1 MKNLMKSIPVG
12 IARTAL
18 AMILA
23 AACAPVVS
31 AQTPYTKAPAN
42 FDDLVKAAKAEGEL
56 TVIACP
62 RDWLNYGEIF
72 QKFSA
77 KYGIKINELNP
88 EGSSGEEMEAVKA
101 NKGSKGRQAPDVVD
115 VSLAFGP
122 QMQNEKLLAPYQV
135 KTWGGIPASIK
146 DKDGYWVGG
155 YYGNLTFEVNMDVVK
170 NPPKDWN
177 DLLKPEFKGKFA
189 LSGDP
194 RIGGQGFLSVA
205 SAGIA
210 NGGDFKNLMPA
221 LNFFKKLHEAG
232 NLVPLIAVP
241 GTVASG
247 ETPIT
252 MRWDYLALSN
262 RDKSA
267 GNPPI
272 GVIIPA
278 SGQIAGVYVQG
289 ISAYAPHPNAA
300 RLYEEY
306 LFSDEGQLIWLSGYG
321 HPARFDELSKA
332 NKIPAAL
339 LAKLPTAPKGVKTF
353 FPTLAEQ
360 ENVKQAVIKD
370 WDKVVNVNIVKK

>member
-1 MKNLMKSIPVG
+1 MKNLMNSIPAR
-12 IARTAL
+12 IARTTL
-18 AMILA
+18 AMVLA
-23 AACAPVVS
+23 AACAPMVS
-31 AQTPYTKAPAN
+31 AQTLYTKAPAN
-42 FDDLVKAAKAEGEL
+42 FDELVKAAKAEGEL

-122 QMQNEKLLAPYQV
+122 QMQNEKLLAPYKV

-146 DKDGYWVGG
+146 EKDGYWVGG
-155 YYGNLTFEVNMDVVK
+155 YYGNLTFEVNLDVVK

-252 MRWDYLALSN
+252 VRWDYLALSN

-272 GVIIPA
+272 GVFIPA

-321 HPARFDELSKA
+321 HPARFDELTKS

-339 LAKLPTAPKGVKTF
+339 LAKLPVAPKGVKTF
-353 FPTLAEQ
+353 FPTLDEQ
-360 ENVKQAVIKD
+360 EFIKQAVIKD

>member
-1 MKNLMKSIPVG
+1 MQSLVG
-12 IARTAL
+12 LLPRVTLAIALGVAFSP
-18 AMILA
+18 A
-23 AACAPVVS
+23 AQ
-31 AQTPYTKAPAN
+31 AQTQLTKAPAN
-42 FDDLVKAAKAEGEL
+42 FNDLIKAAKAEGEL

-72 QKFSA
+72 KKFSA

-88 EGSSGEEMEAVKA
+88 EGSSGEEMEAIKA

-122 QMQNEKLLAPYQV
+122 QMQNEKLLAEYKV
-135 KTWGGIPASIK
+135 KTWSSIPTAIK
-146 DKDGYWVGG
+146 DKDGYWFGG
-155 YYGNLTFEVNMDVVK
+155 YYGNLTFEVNLDVVK

-177 DLLKPEFKGKFA
+177 DLLRPEFKGKFA
-189 LSGDP
+189 LAGDP

-210 NGGDFKNLMPA
+210 NGGNFKNLMPA

-252 MRWDYLALSN
+252 VRWDYLALSN

-267 GNPPI
+267 GNPTI
-272 GVIIPA
+272 GVFIPS

-321 HPARFDELSKA
+321 HPARFDELTRT

-339 LAKLPTAPKGVKTF
+339 LAKLPVAPKGVKTF
-353 FPTLAEQ
+353 FPTLEEQ
-360 ENVKQAVIKD
+360 EFIKQAVIKD
-370 WDKVVNVNIVKK
+370 WDKVVNVNITKK

>member
-1 MKNLMKSIPVG
+1 MKNLMESIPAG

-23 AACAPVVS
+23 GACAPVVS
-31 AQTPYTKAPAN
+31 AQTPYTKAPGN
-42 FDDLVKAAKAEGEL
+42 FEDLVKAAKKEGEL

-88 EGSSGEEMEAVKA
+88 EGSSGEEMEAIKA

-122 QMQNEKLLAPYQV
+122 QMKNEKLLSPYKV
-135 KTWGGIPASIK
+135 RTWDSIPAAIK
-146 DKDGYWVGG
+146 DKDGDWVGG
-155 YYGNLTFEVNMDVVK
+155 YYGNLTFEVNLDVVK

-189 LSGDP
+189 LAGDP

-205 SAGIA
+205 SAGLA
-210 NGGDFKNLMPA
+210 NGGSFKNLMPA
-221 LNFFKKLHEAG
+221 LNFFKKLNEAG

-252 MRWDYLALSN
+252 VRWDYLALSN

-267 GNPPI
+267 GNPTI

-321 HPARFDELSKA
+321 HPARFDNLTATK
-332 NKIPAAL
+332 KIPAAL
-339 LAKLPTAPKGVKTF
+339 LAKLPVAPKGVKTF
-353 FPTLAEQ
+353 FPTLEEQ
-360 ENVKQAVIKD
+360 EFIKQAVIKD
-370 WDKVVNVNIVKK
+370 WDKVVNVNITKK